1 MARKQ
6 EVWRERIWLALVV
19 AATMPGVVGPGLC
32 MRLDAL

>member
-19 AATMPGVVGPGLC
+19 AATMLGVVGLGLC
-32 MRLDAL
+32 TRLDTL

>member
-19 AATMPGVVGPGLC
+19 AATMLGVVGLSLC
-32 MRLDAL
+32 MRLDTL